1 MLTLGSGWLASQR
14 GTAVQLW
21 CGSPQPSLRTGDR
34 EKMSGHSSQGC
45 GQTDCSGCVPT
56 LPANR
61 VQAASRPRVSAH
73 LGLSVTLTLA
83 L

>member
-1 MLTLGSGWLASQR
+1 MLTSGSGWLASQR

-45 GQTDCSGCVPT
+45 GQTT
-56 LPANR
+56 
-61 VQAASRPRVSAH
+61 VQAVCLHSQPAECRQPHGPGCLHTLVS
-73 LGLSVTLTLA
+73 L
-83 L
+83 